1 MKYLILPLF
10 LTFAVLGHG
19 QTTTEK
25 RVEFDLKDGY
35 SNERVFEFNANG
47 MLIFSKQD
55 KDEAQMSTYR
65 FEKYNT
71 DLVAT
76 HEVNYTIENKFY
88 VDEIYQTGNYVYF
101 FFKTRRT
108 EFRVVKYDFIT
119 ETFKEVSGS
128 LPNRSFIKFTAC
140 MDDRAVMAVIGKN
153 YGISIVS
160 IDMNSGSGAE
170 TLTPIGI
177 EGFKPKRLSL
187 SNMETMPESKN
198 ILLSINATISKKRTE
213 LYIVRLEQTGQIAA
227 TTDISIGTDNNLR
240 NARAYDIGNN
250 EYILSG
256 TYSVPSSAGSNGF
269 FISRLAQGQL
279 EPLNFYNFTDLK
291 NFLSYLPENQKRKIE
306 KKKQRKANNG
316 QELNISYNIAAHSPI
331 KVNDD
336 FIYIGEAYYAT
347 YRTESRTTTSY
358 VNGKAVTTTTYV
370 QVFDGYQY
378 THAFIAKFDK
388 NGKLIWDQTFPM
400 WLAKKPMTVRKFIHI
415 GDQQQTNLKLVYANG
430 NRITSKVFD
439 FDGNVLSDK
448 QSEPIET
455 NEENDKTRLSY
466 AEIIHWYDNYFLSY
480 GIQRII
486 NRKDKDVERKRTV
499 FFFNKIKVD

>member
-1 MKYLILPLF
+1 
-10 LTFAVLGHG
+10 
-19 QTTTEK
+19 
-25 RVEFDLKDGY
+25 
-35 SNERVFEFNANG
+35 
-47 MLIFSKQD
+47 
-55 KDEAQMSTYR
+55 
-65 FEKYNT
+65 
-71 DLVAT
+71 
-76 HEVNYTIENKFY
+76 
-88 VDEIYQTGNYVYF
+88 
-101 FFKTRRT
+101 
-108 EFRVVKYDFIT
+108 
-119 ETFKEVSGS
+119 
-128 LPNRSFIKFTAC
+128 
-140 MDDRAVMAVIGKN
+140 MAVIGKN

-177 EGFKPKRLSL
+177 EGFKPKKLSL

-499 FFFNKIKVD
+499 FFFNKIKLD

>member
-316 QELNISYNIAAHSPI
+316 QELNI
-331 KVNDD
+331 
-336 FIYIGEAYYAT
+336 
-347 YRTESRTTTSY
+347 
-358 VNGKAVTTTTYV
+358 
-370 QVFDGYQY
+370 
-378 THAFIAKFDK
+378 
-388 NGKLIWDQTFPM
+388 
-400 WLAKKPMTVRKFIHI
+400 
-415 GDQQQTNLKLVYANG
+415 
-430 NRITSKVFD
+430 
-439 FDGNVLSDK
+439 
-448 QSEPIET
+448 
-455 NEENDKTRLSY
+455 
-466 AEIIHWYDNYFLSY
+466 
-480 GIQRII
+480 
-486 NRKDKDVERKRTV
+486 
-499 FFFNKIKVD
+499 